1 MVPYMEIEI
10 LTTNENKL
18 LHRKEITAKV
28 SHINEATPKR
38 LDTRDKLAASV
49 NSDSDRTV
57 IVKIDSE
64 FGKSV
69 SKVEFRVYDDPTQM
83 KSIEFPFILKRN
95 GFLEE
100 EAK

>member
-1 MVPYMEIEI
+1 MEVEI
-10 LTTNENKL
+10 LTTNENKI

-38 LDTRDKLAASV
+38 LETRDKLAASV
-49 NSDSDRTV
+49 NSDADRTV

-64 FGKSV
+64 FGRAV
-69 SKVEFRVYDDPTQM
+69 SEVSFRVYDDPIHM
-83 KSIEFPFILKRN
+83 KAIEFPYILKRN
-95 GFLEE
+95 GFVEE

>member
-1 MVPYMEIEI
+1 MVYSMEVEI
-10 LTTNENKL
+10 LTKNENKL
-18 LHRKEITAKV
+18 LHRQEITAKI

-38 LDTRDKLAASV
+38 LETRDKLAASV

-69 SKVEFRVYDDPTQM
+69 SKVEFRVYDTPDQM
-83 KSIEFPFILKRN
+83 NAVEFPYILKRN
-95 GFLEE
+95 GFIDK

>member
-1 MVPYMEIEI
+1 MEVEI

-28 SHINEATPKR
+28 SHINEGTPKR
-38 LDTRDKLAASV
+38 LETRDKLAATV
-49 NSDSDRTV
+49 NSDADRTV
-57 IVKIDSE
+57 IVKMDSE
-64 FGKSV
+64 FGRSV
-69 SKVEFRVYDDPTQM
+69 SRVEFRVYDEPAQM
-83 KSIEFPFILKRN
+83 KAIEFPHILKRN